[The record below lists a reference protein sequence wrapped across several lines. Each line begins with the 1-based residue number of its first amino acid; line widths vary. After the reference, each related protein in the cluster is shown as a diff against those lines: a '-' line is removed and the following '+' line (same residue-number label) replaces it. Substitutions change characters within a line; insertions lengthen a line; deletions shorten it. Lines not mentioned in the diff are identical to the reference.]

1 MNNKGG
7 ILGSGGSIDLTTE
20 QIKAH
25 GEVKTR
31 IGVLWF
37 VGIICAILSLGG
49 VAAFFVN
56 PQNAKDIWVIIGPI
70 ISAGVSGIVSYSAG
84 ENSAR

>member
-1 MNNKGG
+1 MSNKGG
-7 ILGSGGSIDLTTE
+7 TLGSGGTIDLTTE

-25 GEVKTR
+25 GDVKTR

-37 VGIICAILSLGG
+37 VGTICAILSLGG
-49 VAAFFVN
+49 VTAFFVN
-56 PQNAKDIWVIIGPI
+56 PENAKDIWVIIGPI

-84 ENSAR
+84 ENNSR